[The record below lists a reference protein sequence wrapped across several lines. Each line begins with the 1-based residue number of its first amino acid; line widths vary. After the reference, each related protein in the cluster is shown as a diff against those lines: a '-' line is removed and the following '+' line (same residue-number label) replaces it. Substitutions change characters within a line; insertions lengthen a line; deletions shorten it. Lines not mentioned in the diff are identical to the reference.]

1 MCEINKN
8 WSIYYQETTYI
19 GGGLNAL
26 MANLMASSTRA
37 KDADDWYSLEKWS
50 KSWCRHA
57 SCTVPRHKLDE
68 VVEMWLIMLI
78 VQRSAAVITGFIQI
92 ISLTKLL
99 KLNDCSHAFVSPL
112 SICRKHVVN
121 STVRFHFHP
130 ADPRKQLSVN
140 WPGLDSGDS
149 TTKVYFTHPDQNFKN
164 IKTKNI
170 FLVSTL
176 LWLCDY
182 TMPHLDTKYP
192 CIHSLTHMHVSDTRW
207 RWWYD
212 NKTIS
217 PRECIK
223 LWFCCQFYI

>member
-1 MCEINKN
+1 MP
-8 WSIYYQETTYI
+8 WWLTWWP
-19 GGGLNAL
+19 A
-26 MANLMASSTRA
+26 AAA

-78 VQRSAAVITGFIQI
+78 VQRSTAVITGVIQI
-92 ISLTKLL
+92 ISFTKLL

-140 WPGLDSGDS
+140 WPGLGSGDS

-182 TMPHLDTKYP
+182 TMPHYKLSLHP
-192 CIHSLTHMHVSDTRW
+192 LTHSHA
-207 RWWYD
+207 
-212 NKTIS
+212 
-217 PRECIK
+217 CIRHQVK
-223 LWFCCQFYI
+223 VMVG